1 MSNEMKYVV
10 VKSDEQGEQLF
21 TFPKTIDHD
30 KFAEVLN
37 YIRHGDRDWIRIYR
51 EPISAGFVSDGKC
64 YGRSETLNLDSRKE
78 DTALLA
84 RGGSNSK
91 SS

>member
-64 YGRSETLNLDSRKE
+64 HGRSETLNLDSREEE

-84 RGGSNSK
+84 RGGK
-91 SS
+91 